1 MRAGEGK
8 MKWFKHAW
16 AEMLAKPV
24 SDFEYQVVLE
34 LPKVVIEKMEGSPL
48 VLVEKKS
55 DWMPLDAVQSW
66 VETYW
71 EANRM
76 KRGYTNYL
84 ENTSPYDTQKV
95 VNLHL
100 QEVYTRFRPTHHTI
114 MLNWMESSDL
124 WQLYGEIEKTD
135 TIPITYGFRTKIGA
149 ANPRGKSF
157 GYIQRRL
164 KL

>member
-8 MKWFKHAW
+8 MKWFTHAW
-16 AEMLAKPV
+16 AEMLDKPA

-34 LPKVVIEKMEGSPL
+34 LPKVGVESVNSRL

-55 DWMPLDAVQSW
+55 IWMPLDAVQSW

-84 ENTSPYDTQKV
+84 ENTYPYDTQGV

-124 WQLYGEIEKTD
+124 WQLYEDTDKKD
-135 TIPITYGFRTKIGA
+135 TIPISYGFRTKIGA

-157 GYIQRRL
+157 GYIQRRP
-164 KL
+164 KV

>member
-8 MKWFKHAW
+8 MKWFTHAW
-16 AEMLAKPV
+16 AEMLDKPA

-34 LPKVVIEKMEGSPL
+34 LPKVGVESVNSRL

-55 DWMPLDAVQSW
+55 IWMPLDAVQSW

-84 ENTSPYDTQKV
+84 ENTYPYDTQGV

-114 MLNWMESSDL
+114 MLNWMESISI
-124 WQLYGEIEKTD
+124 WQLYDAADKKG
-135 TIPITYGFRTKIGA
+135 TIPISYGFRTKIGA

-157 GYIQRRL
+157 GYIQRRP